1 MCSRSA
7 LVLKVMMISLFL
19 GMYGSMAGQAAQR
32 HPNLLIIQTDEH
44 NFRTLGCYRNLLPPE
59 QAFVWGKEAIVETP
73 HIDSLAKRGA
83 LCTSYYATSPVCT
96 PSRAALLTGRYPQN
110 TGSPSNDLPLND
122 DIITVAERL
131 RQVGYRT
138 GFAGKWHLDGP
149 GKPQWEPDR
158 QFGFTD
164 NRYMFNRGHWKTLE
178 LTEDGPRVASQN
190 AAGQPDYGVRGA
202 DATTFTTDWLTDR
215 ALEFIRASRDQPFC
229 YMLSIP
235 DPHGP
240 NRVRAPYDQMFQA
253 SAFSPPA
260 TFDQSKDQTPAYVGP
275 PSKQF
280 NADQMAL
287 YFGMVKCIDDN
298 VGRLLAAL
306 ETEGMLENTVV
317 VFTSD
322 HGDLCGEHHRDNKG
336 NPYEASARVPF
347 LIAAPGKIQP
357 GTVLDAAMAGI
368 DFTPTIL
375 RLLGTHAA
383 EAELDGVEG
392 RDLSPLFTAST
403 TNNTPQPSDYVILR
417 RAGVAPGWVAVVTDR
432 YKLVLSPQ
440 DDPWLFD
447 LEQDPDELTNFLD
460 SPQHRD
466 VRMRLAQAMA
476 AYGPAH
482 QDSHLRHPK
491 MLSDL
496 ELLQR

>member
-1 MCSRSA
+1 
-7 LVLKVMMISLFL
+7 
-19 GMYGSMAGQAAQR
+19 
-32 HPNLLIIQTDEH
+32 
-44 NFRTLGCYRNLLPPE
+44 
-59 QAFVWGKEAIVETP
+59 
-73 HIDSLAKRGA
+73 
-83 LCTSYYATSPVCT
+83 
-96 PSRAALLTGRYPQN
+96 
-110 TGSPSNDLPLND
+110 
-122 DIITVAERL
+122 
-131 RQVGYRT
+131 
-138 GFAGKWHLDGP
+138 
-149 GKPQWEPDR
+149 
-158 QFGFTD
+158 
-164 NRYMFNRGHWKTLE
+164 
-178 LTEDGPRVASQN
+178 
-190 AAGQPDYGVRGA
+190 
-202 DATTFTTDWLTDR
+202 
-215 ALEFIRASRDQPFC
+215 
-229 YMLSIP
+229 
-235 DPHGP
+235 
-240 NRVRAPYDQMFQA
+240 
-253 SAFSPPA
+253 
-260 TFDQSKDQTPAYVGP
+260 
-275 PSKQF
+275 
-280 NADQMAL
+280 MAL

-383 EAELDGVEG
+383 EVELDGVEG

-403 TNNTPQPSDYVILR
+403 TTNTPQPSDYVVLR

-440 DDPWLFD
+440 DEPWLFD
-447 LEQDPDELTNFLD
+447 LEQDPDELTNFID

-482 QDSHLRHPK
+482 QDPHLRHPK